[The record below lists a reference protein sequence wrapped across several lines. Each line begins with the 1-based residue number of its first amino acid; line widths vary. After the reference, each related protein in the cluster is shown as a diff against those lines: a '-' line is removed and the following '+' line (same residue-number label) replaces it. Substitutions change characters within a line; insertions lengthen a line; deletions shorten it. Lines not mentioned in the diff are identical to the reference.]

1 MSYSRSALISLFTGM
16 QVFYTPRYYADIGAG
31 HVFPIRKFELVRDK
45 LLAEGTLQPAEI
57 VEPPPA
63 ALEDV
68 LLVHTED
75 YVSRLCSGNLMPRE
89 IRRLGL
95 PWSESLVRRSFYA
108 TGGTIAAAEVAL
120 AEGYGSNLAGGT
132 HHSFADRGEGFCVLN
147 DVAIAIRAL
156 RARKLLRRA
165 AVVDCD
171 VHQGN
176 GTATIF
182 AGDNDTFT
190 FSMHG
195 ANNYP
200 LFKAQST
207 LDVELP
213 DGTTDDEYL
222 ECLSKH
228 LLLVFQ
234 HHPQI
239 VFYLAGADPYSR
251 DKLGRLGLS
260 IEGLR
265 DRDAFVL
272 RECYEREV
280 PVVTVM
286 SGGYGKDI
294 NDTIEIHCNTIRM
307 VKKIF
312 ESRAATRR
320 LA

>member
-1 MSYSRSALISLFTGM
+1 M
-16 QVFYTPRYYADIGAG
+16 QVFYTPRYYADIGQG
-31 HVFPIRKFELVRDK
+31 HVFPIRKFELVRDR
-45 LLAEGTLQPAEI
+45 LLAEGTLQPGELH
-57 VEPPPA
+57 EPAPA
-63 ALEDV
+63 NLEDV
-68 LLVHTED
+68 LLVHTHD
-75 YVSRLCSGNLMPRE
+75 YVSRLCNGNLTPKE

-108 TGGTIAAAEVAL
+108 TGGTIAAAHAAL
-120 AEGYGSNLAGGT
+120 ANGYASNLAGGT

-147 DVAIAIRAL
+147 DVAIAIHAL
-156 RARKLLRRA
+156 RARKLA
-165 AVVDCD
+165 GHVAIVDCD

-182 AGDNDTFT
+182 AGDENTFT
-190 FSMHG
+190 FSIHG

-213 DGTTDDEYL
+213 DGTSDEEYL
-222 ECLSKH
+222 TTLATH
-228 LLLVFQ
+228 LPEAFRND
-234 HHPQI
+234 PDI
-239 VFYLAGADPYSR
+239 VFYLAGADPYAG
-251 DKLGRLGLS
+251 DKLGRLAVS
-260 IEGLR
+260 IDGLR
-265 DRDAFVL
+265 ERDMFVL

-307 VKKIF
+307 VKEIF
-312 ESRAATRR
+312 EARAMTRR

>member
-1 MSYSRSALISLFTGM
+1 M
-16 QVFYTPRYYADIGAG
+16 QVFYTPRYYAEIGEG
-31 HVFPIRKFELVRDK
+31 HIFPIRKFELVRDR
-45 LLAEGTLQPAEI
+45 LLVEGTLEPAEL
-57 VEPPPA
+57 VEPSPA
-63 ALEDV
+63 LLEDV

-75 YVSRLCSGNLMPRE
+75 YVTRLCNGSLTTKE

-108 TGGTIAAAEVAL
+108 VGGTLAATHTAL
-120 AEGYGSNLAGGT
+120 AEGYSSNLAGGT

-147 DVAIAIRAL
+147 DVAIAIRSL
-156 RARKLLRRA
+156 RARNMIRRA
-165 AVVDCD
+165 AIVDCD

-176 GTATIF
+176 GTATIL
-182 AGDNDTFT
+182 AGDNEAFT

-207 LDVELP
+207 LDVELR
-213 DGTTDDEYL
+213 DGTGDDEYL
-222 ECLSKH
+222 ETLARH
-228 LLLVFQ
+228 LPAVFA
-234 HHPQI
+234 HDPEI
-239 VFYLAGADPYSR
+239 VFYLAGADPFAK
-251 DKLGRLGLS
+251 DKLGKLSLS
-260 IEGLR
+260 IDGLR
-265 DRDAFVL
+265 ERDSYVL

-294 NDTIEIHCNTIRM
+294 NDTIEIHCNTIRT
-307 VKKIF
+307 VKHVF
-312 ESRAATRR
+312 ETPVATRR